1 MSKVEFGDLK
11 NYIFGSTAAIITDIS
26 LIVGL
31 GSAGTNKGPIL
42 GSLFTIALADN
53 ISDSL
58 SIHMYKEAEGVGMKL
73 SWQATVLNYLA
84 RLLVSLTF
92 VAIVLVFSVANAIP
106 VAIVW
111 GILLVALFSYWIT
124 VSVKLEK
131 RALEIGKHLLVTLV
145 MIVLSRYVGL
155 LIAAH
160 FPQA

>member
-1 MSKVEFGDLK
+1 MPKVEFGDLK

-31 GSAGTNKGPIL
+31 GSAGTGKAPIL

-58 SIHMYKEAEGVGMKL
+58 SIHMYKEAEGVGMRL
-73 SWQATVLNYLA
+73 SWQATVLNFLA
-84 RLLVSLTF
+84 RLLVSLSF
-92 VAIVLVFSVANAIP
+92 VAIVLVFSVAHAIP
-106 VAIVW
+106 VAMVW
-111 GILLVALFSYWIT
+111 GILLVVILSYWIT
-124 VSVKLEK
+124 LSVKLHNK
-131 RALEIGKHLLVTLV
+131 TLEVGKHLLVALI